1 MNSIINK
8 YLIIKFIK
16 IILNTILIFFTLG
29 IILNIFEEINFLKNS
44 SLSFLFPLTLAL
56 LYVPSLILDLLPFI
70 IFLSSVFYF
79 LHLRFSKE
87 LVMIKVFGYS
97 NLKIILIL
105 SFFSLLLGLFV
116 LFAINPITARLIKQY
131 EIEKAR
137 YSKDVDHLISINKNG
152 VWIKETD
159 NVGYK
164 IINAKSLN
172 TNTLENIS
180 IYIFDSSGSLLKRIE
195 SETAL
200 ITNNP
205 WQLKKNYVH
214 NNLENSNIFY
224 ENYELISE
232 NTSEKINSLYKNLNT
247 IPFLRLITN
256 YQDLNKGG
264 YSNKILNEKLNKFT
278 SLPIFLFLMVVLAGI
293 FTIGSLKNKQN
304 FYYLLSSI
312 LICVVIY
319 YLKDLSIALGQ
330 TEKINLTLSIWM
342 PIIIISLFCSIC
354 IIQINEK

>member
-172 TNTLENIS
+172 ENTLENIS

-200 ITNNP
+200 ITNNL
-205 WQLKKNYVH
+205 WQLKKNYIH
-214 NNLENSNIFY
+214 NNLENSTIFY

-264 YSNKILNEKLNKFT
+264 YSNKILNEKLNKFV

-342 PIIIISLFCSIC
+342 PIIIISLFCSIG

>member
-105 SFFSLLLGLFV
+105 SFFSLLLGFFV

-264 YSNKILNEKLNKFT
+264 YSNKILNEKLNKFV

-342 PIIIISLFCSIC
+342 PIIIISLFCSIG

>member
-16 IILNTILIFFTLG
+16 IILNTTLIFFTLG
-29 IILNIFEEINFLKNS
+29 IILNLFEEINFLKNS

-137 YSKDVDHLISINKNG
+137 YSKDVAHLISINKNG

-164 IINAKSLN
+164 IINAESLKE
-172 TNTLENIS
+172 NTLENIS

-205 WQLKKNYVH
+205 WQLKKNYIH
-214 NNLENSNIFY
+214 NNLENSTIFY

-342 PIIIISLFCSIC
+342 PIIIISLFCSIGV
-354 IIQINEK
+354 IQINEK

>member
-16 IILNTILIFFTLG
+16 IILNTTLIFFTLG
-29 IILNIFEEINFLKNS
+29 IILNLFEEINFLKNS

-172 TNTLENIS
+172 ENTLENIS

-205 WQLKKNYVH
+205 WQLKKNYIH
-214 NNLENSNIFY
+214 NNLENSTIFY

-342 PIIIISLFCSIC
+342 PIIIISLFCSIG

>member
-16 IILNTILIFFTLG
+16 IILNTTLIFFTLG
-29 IILNIFEEINFLKNS
+29 IILNLFEEINFLKNS
-44 SLSFLFPLTLAL
+44 SLSVLFPLTLAL

-172 TNTLENIS
+172 ENTLENIS

-205 WQLKKNYVH
+205 WQLKKNYIH
-214 NNLENSNIFY
+214 NNLENSTIFY

-293 FTIGSLKNKQN
+293 FSIDSLKNKQN

-342 PIIIISLFCSIC
+342 PIIIISLFCSIG

>member
-16 IILNTILIFFTLG
+16 IILNTTLIFFTLG
-29 IILNIFEEINFLKNS
+29 IILNLFEEINFLKNS
-44 SLSFLFPLTLAL
+44 SLSVLFPLTLAL

-172 TNTLENIS
+172 ENTLENIS

-205 WQLKKNYVH
+205 WQLKKNYIH
-214 NNLENSNIFY
+214 NNLENSTIFY

-342 PIIIISLFCSIC
+342 PIIIISLFCSIG

>member
-16 IILNTILIFFTLG
+16 IILNTTLIFFTLG

-164 IINAKSLN
+164 IINAESLKE
-172 TNTLENIS
+172 NTLENIS

-264 YSNKILNEKLNKFT
+264 YSNKILNEKLNKFV

-342 PIIIISLFCSIC
+342 PIIIISLFCSIG

>member
-16 IILNTILIFFTLG
+16 IILNTTLIFFTLG
-29 IILNIFEEINFLKNS
+29 IILNLFEEINFLKNS

-172 TNTLENIS
+172 ENTLENIS

-264 YSNKILNEKLNKFT
+264 YSNKILNEKLNKFV

-342 PIIIISLFCSIC
+342 PIIIISLFCSIG

>member
-16 IILNTILIFFTLG
+16 IILNTTLIFFTLG

-172 TNTLENIS
+172 ENTLENIS

-205 WQLKKNYVH
+205 WQLKKNYIH
-214 NNLENSNIFY
+214 NNLENSTIFY

-342 PIIIISLFCSIC
+342 PIIIISLFCSIG

>member
-1 MNSIINK
+1 M
-8 YLIIKFIK
+8 
-16 IILNTILIFFTLG
+16 
-29 IILNIFEEINFLKNS
+29 
-44 SLSFLFPLTLAL
+44 FPLTLAL

-172 TNTLENIS
+172 ENTLENIS

-205 WQLKKNYVH
+205 WQLKKNYIH
-214 NNLENSNIFY
+214 NNLENSTIFY

-342 PIIIISLFCSIC
+342 PIIIISLFCSIG

>member
-1 MNSIINK
+1 M
-8 YLIIKFIK
+8 
-16 IILNTILIFFTLG
+16 
-29 IILNIFEEINFLKNS
+29 
-44 SLSFLFPLTLAL
+44 FPLTLAL

-116 LFAINPITARLIKQY
+116 LFAINPITARLIKHY

-172 TNTLENIS
+172 ENTLENIS

-205 WQLKKNYVH
+205 WQLKKNYIH

-342 PIIIISLFCSIC
+342 PIIIISLFCSIG